1 MAHHGSN
8 GRTKKE
14 ISQVLGLHDDYSTLD
29 VARTLR
35 QIHVDETADNGYDEL
50 VPNDNHKLH
59 MANGAFFSKD
69 VYLSRNYIAEMEKL
83 FLSTIQDTDFDDERD
98 GAAVYCINEFIKANT
113 KNIVYDLLS
122 PLDMAENDAK
132 FILVS
137 ALHLTA
143 RWHQQFDRAETRVK
157 PFTTAAGVSIPVDT
171 MQERFINYKVHIS
184 RELDGAMFL
193 ELPFETGYCNAVF
206 ILPGKTV
213 PGKSKHAPRAPPN
226 QGLASFINAYRR
238 EAPACDAEAVQGA
251 ACDSATAAVPCGTEL
266 EFAAHAKTFG
276 DANGVRRGDG

>member
-1 MAHHGSN
+1 
-8 GRTKKE
+8 
-14 ISQVLGLHDDYSTLD
+14 
-29 VARTLR
+29 
-35 QIHVDETADNGYDEL
+35 
-50 VPNDNHKLH
+50 
-59 MANGAFFSKD
+59 
-69 VYLSRNYIAEMEKL
+69 
-83 FLSTIQDTDFDDERD
+83 
-98 GAAVYCINEFIKANT
+98 
-113 KNIVYDLLS
+113 
-122 PLDMAENDAK
+122 MAENDAK

-171 MQERFINYKVHIS
+171 MQERFINYKVHIR

-226 QGLASFINAYRR
+226 QGLASFIRMLTAEKLQHAMRKLCKVLHVTVQLPRFHVERSWNLQPMLKHLGMPTAFDEETADFSDISRL
-238 EAPACDAEAVQGA
+238 EDAMH
-251 ACDSATAAVPCGTEL
+251 TA
-266 EFAAHAKTFG
+266 
-276 DANGVRRGDG
+276 